1 MKAVGARQ
9 GGRNSPALPTDALP
23 ASLEAGSVVRVLSPG
38 DLLFRQGDPAAAIY
52 KVESGRLR
60 LVRRTVDDHLVIL
73 HTARRGEFFAE
84 ASLFADAYHCDAV
97 AAAQSSVR
105 VYPKAVVMDALRTD
119 PALAEAFMARLA
131 RQLQELRARMELRN
145 IRSARDRVLQYLR
158 LRAGNQGLSIA
169 VEGQLQ
175 DIAAEI
181 GITREALYRT
191 LAALEAEGHLA
202 RTETTINLKK
212 PHGP

>member
-1 MKAVGARQ
+1 M
-9 GGRNSPALPTDALP
+9 PPDPLP
-23 ASLEAGSVVRVLSPG
+23 ASLEAESVVRVLGSG

-60 LVRRTVDDHLVIL
+60 LIRRTVDDHLVIL

-84 ASLFADAYHCDAV
+84 ASLFAEAYHCDAV
-97 AAAQSSVR
+97 AAAPSSVR
-105 VYPKAVVMDALRTD
+105 VYPTQIVIEAMRMD
-119 PALAEAFMARLA
+119 PALAAAFMARLA

-158 LRAGNQGLSIA
+158 LRAGTHGRSIA
-169 VEGQLQ
+169 IEGPLQ

-181 GITREALYRT
+181 GMTREALYRT
-191 LAALEAEGHLA
+191 LAALETEGHLT
-202 RTETTINLKK
+202 RTETAILLKK
-212 PHGP
+212 SDNP

>member
-1 MKAVGARQ
+1 M
-9 GGRNSPALPTDALP
+9 PPDPLP
-23 ASLEAGSVVRVLSPG
+23 ASLESGSTVRVLAPG
-38 DLLFRQGDPAAAIY
+38 ELLFRQGNPAAAIY

-60 LVRRTVDDHLVIL
+60 LIRRTVDDHLVIL

-84 ASLFADAYHCDAV
+84 ASLFAEAYHCDAV
-97 AAAQSSVR
+97 AAAQSGVR
-105 VYPKAVVMDALRTD
+105 VYPKAIVMDALRAD

-131 RQLQELRARMELRN
+131 HQLQELRALMELRN
-145 IRSARDRVLQYLR
+145 IRSARGRVLQYLR
-158 LRAGNQGLSIA
+158 LRVHNRSIA

-191 LAALEAEGHLA
+191 LAALEAEGCLTRMGTA
-202 RTETTINLKK
+202 ILLKK
-212 PHGP
+212 I

>member
-1 MKAVGARQ
+1 M
-9 GGRNSPALPTDALP
+9 SPDALP
-23 ASLEAGSVVRVLSPG
+23 PSIEAGSVVRVLAPG
-38 DLLFRQGDPAAAIY
+38 ELLFSQGDRAAAIY

-60 LVRRTVDDHLVIL
+60 LIRRTVDDHLVIL

-105 VYPKAVVMDALRTD
+105 VYPKATVMEALRAD
-119 PALAEAFMARLA
+119 PSLAEAFMARLA
-131 RQLQELRARMELRN
+131 HQLQELRARMELRN

-158 LRAGNQGLSIA
+158 LRAGAHNRSVAI
-169 VEGQLQ
+169 EGQLQ

-181 GITREALYRT
+181 GMTREALYRT
-191 LAALEAEGHLA
+191 LTTLEAEGHLA
-202 RTETTINLKK
+202 RTETAILLKK
-212 PHGP
+212 SADP

>member
-1 MKAVGARQ
+1 M
-9 GGRNSPALPTDALP
+9 SSDTLPV
-23 ASLEAGSVVRVLSPG
+23 SLEAGSVIRVLAPG

-60 LVRRTVDDHLVIL
+60 LIRRTVDDHLVIL

-105 VYPKAVVMDALRTD
+105 VYPKKAVMDALRTD
-119 PALAEAFMARLA
+119 PALSEAFMARLA
-131 RQLQELRARMELRN
+131 RQLQELRARVELRN

-158 LRAGNQGLSIA
+158 LRAGTHGRSIA

-181 GITREALYRT
+181 GMTREALYRT
-191 LAALEAEGHLA
+191 LAALETEGHLT
-202 RTETTINLKK
+202 RTETALLLEKADS
-212 PHGP
+212 P